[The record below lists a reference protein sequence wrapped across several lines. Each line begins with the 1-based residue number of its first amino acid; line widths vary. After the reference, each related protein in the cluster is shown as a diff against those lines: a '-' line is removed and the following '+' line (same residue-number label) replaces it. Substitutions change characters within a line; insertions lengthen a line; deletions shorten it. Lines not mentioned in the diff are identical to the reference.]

1 LKDKEII
8 TKYLI
13 GTFSLTFLM
22 WGIILFFNQYGYLKT
37 GTIAFWVIYCIGGLA
52 STFFGA
58 YLSIKSGK
66 ITNLFILVKEMFNIK
81 RELKYYG
88 LVFVFFTLYFFLF
101 NKPENK
107 MPLYF
112 VLPMI
117 IQMIFFGG
125 LEEIG
130 WRYTFQ
136 PALERHI
143 PFTFASIFTG
153 CLWAIW
159 HLPLFFMDGM
169 NKGMNFG
176 FFLINVISMSFMLG
190 AIYRI
195 SNSLW
200 LCVLFHAIINAF
212 SQVFILEDEP
222 SNELIFIC
230 ATVTKII
237 CVIII
242 VHLHNRII
250 KDNKS

>member
-1 LKDKEII
+1 MKDKEII
-8 TKYLI
+8 VKYLI

-22 WGIILFFNQYGYLKT
+22 WGIILLFNQYEYLKT
-37 GTIAFWVIYCIGGLA
+37 GTIGFWVIYCIGGLA

-66 ITNLFILVKEMFNIK
+66 TGNLFILVKEMFNIK
-81 RELKYYG
+81 LELKYYG
-88 LVFVFFTLYFFLF
+88 LVFIFFVISFFLF
-101 NKPENK
+101 NEPEIK

-112 VLPMI
+112 VLPI
-117 IQMIFFGG
+117 IIKMIFFGG

-136 PALERHI
+136 PALERQI
-143 PFTFASIFTG
+143 PFTLASIITG

-159 HLPLFFMDGM
+159 HLPLFFMDGI
-169 NKGMNFG
+169 NKGMDFSL
-176 FFLINVISMSFMLG
+176 FFVNVISMSFMLA
-190 AIYRI
+190 AIYKV

-212 SQVFILEDEP
+212 SQVFILEDKL
-222 SNELIFIC
+222 SNYFFA
-230 ATVTKII
+230 ATVIKII
-237 CVIII
+237 CAVVI

-250 KDNKS
+250 KDNKIL